1 MLDEGV
7 EDEDGM
13 LEVGEV
19 GVGVED
25 GLTGIEGVVVKL
37 VDTTEDEGTDPTLEP
52 PVVEVELAGGVLD
65 PVGVPAELPPSDA
78 DPVPVVVV
86 EEPANVEDP
95 EALPEV
101 ELLPEPEPP
110 VIPLRVKVPD
120 QPW

>member
-25 GLTGIEGVVVKL
+25 ELTCVEGVVVKL
-37 VDTTEDEGTDPTLEP
+37 VDTTEDEETDPTLEP
-52 PVVEVELAGGVLD
+52 PVVEVELAGGVID

-86 EEPANVEDP
+86 EEE
-95 EALPEV
+95 
-101 ELLPEPEPP
+101 PEPEPP